1 MILRRMFSDAVGYS
15 REGGNMIHFRILY
28 KKVQQGYLRAF
39 AGHILQTRHESI
51 NVSFAAAASGVDCC
65 QEYWQLNMFLRGH
78 LFRFE
83 QIR

>member
-51 NVSFAAAASGVDCC
+51 NVSFAAAH
-65 QEYWQLNMFLRGH
+65 LRPSPLSAQTVSVH
-78 LFRFE
+78 QSVLWP
-83 QIR
+83 